1 MLRTVKLYN
10 LAARN
15 VSQHS
20 PATVSSQLRVTTVDQ
35 KSNGARVS
43 LVVNTGLFFTLN
55 LFKYILIRANIYL
68 YFHN

>member
-10 LAARN
+10 LAARS

-35 KSNGARVS
+35 KSNGTRVS
-43 LVVNTGLFFTLN
+43 LVVNTGLFFKFSLLTT
-55 LFKYILIRANIYL
+55 
-68 YFHN
+68 